1 LRGGIWGG
9 SRRGGAEFRHF
20 LRLSSGSASEFEL
33 EYHLLLARD
42 LAFRRDDNYD
52 SLAAKVTE
60 VKRMLAGLVQTL
72 NTGRS
77 SPDRQLTADT

>member
-1 LRGGIWGG
+1 
-9 SRRGGAEFRHF
+9 
-20 LRLSSGSASEFEL
+20 L